1 MKWRQMESNDTDID
15 WRTTYQNES
24 GDMYVNGRVT
34 IEQTMRSMKKQ
45 NIRSNPTKQKWKNNL
60 RMNHNE
66 QSVRM

>member
-1 MKWRQMESNDTDID
+1 MESNDTDID